1 MRFYVLRHHASRAS
15 MPRMG
20 AVLLA
25 LLGLQAAHAFYLPGV
40 APRAFKDGEE
50 VNLKVQTL
58 VSTETPLQF
67 DYYQLPFCRP
77 KEVKD
82 LPENLG
88 EALMGER
95 GHTSKYRAQMKV
107 NQYCKTLCRRKYTPA
122 EMEELQDFAILDY
135 RVNMRLDGLPLA
147 EMTTFV
153 DEERPGETL
162 ETYTLGYPVGGR
174 LQESEAKKDNPS
186 AASDQYVLNNH
197 LRFKIMYHPF
207 DSSDDNSFDASDPS
221 GNFIIGFQV
230 IPFSIQHRYTGVW
243 DKQKESNN
251 RLATCIFKDGVA
263 TGSFEPHVPQAINA
277 AEGGEVVYSY
287 DVVWERTTVKWASR
301 WDVYL
306 QMTDDKIHW
315 FSIINSVVIVVFL
328 TGIVGLIMTRIL
340 RKDFARYNEEGLSA
354 EEKAENAREMREE
367 TGWKLVYA
375 DVFRPPPFATLLSVY
390 AGTGAQLLIMSFL
403 VLVFAALGFLSPAN
417 RGSLLSASLF
427 FFVLMG
433 VPAGYVSARFCKLV
447 KEPNHFKAT
456 LLTALLF
463 PGVCFAIFFA
473 INLVAWSRQSST
485 AVPFGTLIVLM
496 LLWFGVSLPLIFFGA
511 FLGFKRETISLPVQT
526 ASIPRQIPPQA
537 WYMHPLVSAV
547 SGGLLTFGAVFVE
560 MFFILSSIWQH
571 RFYYVFGF
579 LAIVFGILLVTCV
592 EIAIVMCYLHL
603 CAEDYRWWWR
613 SMITGGGKS
622 PRPLVLG
629 AQSHS
634 ACLRVRGACAS
645 VAAAALRACRQ
656 LLSRNCCLHLRHVRA
671 HQLCAR
677 PRRVYL
683 ACGCDATKV
692 GWVVRGREGG
702 YVRVSSVGRWIK
714 DRGSRER

>member
-1 MRFYVLRHHASRAS
+1 MAARR
-15 MPRMG
+15 
-20 AVLLA
+20 VLLA
-25 LLGLQAAHAFYLPGV
+25 VALCLAQQSDGFYLPGV
-40 APRAFKDGEE
+40 APRAFKDGEA
-50 VNLKVQTL
+50 VQMKVQTL

-67 DYYQLPFCRP
+67 DYYQLPFCEPR
-77 KEVKD
+77 KIHD

-88 EALMGER
+88 EALAGEKA
-95 GHTSKYRAQMKV
+95 HTSAFKARVKV
-107 NQYCKTLCRRKYTPA
+107 NEYCKVLCRKNYTPQQ
-122 EMEELQDFAILDY
+122 MEEFQDFAILEY
-135 RVNMRLDGLPLA
+135 RVNMRLDNLPVA
-147 EMTTFV
+147 EMINFAFEDKPDKTMQI
-153 DEERPGETL
+153 
-162 ETYTLGYPVGGR
+162 YNLGYALGGK
-174 LQESEAKKDNPS
+174 LAPEEKKAGSSESDT
-186 AASDQYVLNNH
+186 YVLNNH
-197 LRFKIMYHPF
+197 LRFKIKYHPV
-207 DSSDDNSFDASDPS
+207 DTDGVMTEGSPD
-221 GNFIIGFQV
+221 GNYIVGFEV
-230 IPFSIQHRYTGVW
+230 MPFSIKHSYYGKWNASAIPYHKLT
-243 DKQKESNN
+243 
-251 RLATCIFKDGVA
+251 TCSGDPPNGR
-263 TGSFEPHVPQAINA
+263 FERHQPQVIDPT
-277 AEGGEVVYSY
+277 EGGQVIFTY
-287 DVVWERTTVKWASR
+287 DVEWEMSTVKWASR

-403 VLVFAALGFLSPAN
+403 TLVFAALGFLSPAN

-463 PGVCFAIFFA
+463 PGVCFAIFFL

-537 WYMHPLVSAV
+537 WYMHPAVSAI

-579 LAIVFGILLVTCV
+579 LAIVFAILLVTCV

-613 SMITGGGKS
+613 SMITGG
-622 PRPLVLG
+622 
-629 AQSHS
+629 AT
-634 ACLRVRGACAS
+634 S
-645 VAAAALRACRQ
+645 VYMFFYAAFHYF
-656 LLSRNCCLHLRHVRA
+656 SRA
-671 HQLCAR
+671 HPSAKFDLLASSIYFGYMLIMSYGIFVLCGFTGFLSCFLFIRKIYA
-677 PRRVYL
+677 
-683 ACGCDATKV
+683 
-692 GWVVRGREGG
+692 
-702 YVRVSSVGRWIK
+702 SIK
-714 DRGSRER
+714 ID

>member
-1 MRFYVLRHHASRAS
+1 ML
-15 MPRMG
+15 
-20 AVLLA
+20 LLA
-25 LLGLQAAHAFYLPGV
+25 LFGLQLAQAFYLPGV

-77 KEVKD
+77 KQVVD

-88 EALMGER
+88 EALTGER

-107 NQYCKTLCRRKYTPA
+107 NHYCKTLCRRKYTPA

-153 DEERPGETL
+153 DEERPSEPL
-162 ETYTLGYPVGGR
+162 ETYTLGYPVGGK
-174 LQESEAKKDNPS
+174 LEESEASKDNPAGS
-186 AASDQYVLNNH
+186 SDLYVINNH
-197 LRFKIMYHPF
+197 LRFKILYHPF
-207 DSSDDNSFDASDPS
+207 DSSDDTQFDASDPS
-221 GNFIIGFQV
+221 GNFIVGFQV
-230 IPFSIQHRYTGVW
+230 VPFSIQHTYNGVW
-243 DKQKESNN
+243 DKEKESNN
-251 RLATCIFKDGVA
+251 KLASCVYKDGEA
-263 TGSFEPHVPQAINA
+263 TGAFEPHVPQTINV

-287 DVVWERTTVKWASR
+287 DVIWERSTVKWASR
-301 WDVYL
+301 WDIYL

-315 FSIINSVVIVVFL
+315 FSIVNSVVIVVFL

-340 RKDFARYNEEGLSA
+340 RKDFARYNEEGLTA
-354 EEKAENAREMREE
+354 EEKAEANKELREE

-390 AGTGAQLLIMSFL
+390 AGTGAQLFIMSFL
-403 VLVFAALGFLSPAN
+403 TLVFAALGFLSPAN

-463 PGVCFAIFFA
+463 PGVCFGIFFF

-511 FLGFKRETISLPVQT
+511 FLGFKRETISLPVAV
-526 ASIPRQIPPQA
+526 ASIPRQIPQQA
-537 WYMHPLVSAV
+537 WYMHPAISAL

-579 LAIVFGILLVTCV
+579 LAIVFAILLVTCM

-613 SMITGGGKS
+613 SMMTGGATA
-622 PRPLVLG
+622 VYMFFY
-629 AQSHS
+629 
-634 ACLRVRGACAS
+634 
-645 VAAAALRACRQ
+645 AAFHYF
-656 LLSRNCCLHLRHVRA
+656 SRA
-671 HQLCAR
+671 HPSAKFDLLASSIYFGYMLIMSYGVFVLCGFTGFISCFLFIR
-677 PRRVYL
+677 KIY
-683 ACGCDATKV
+683 G
-692 GWVVRGREGG
+692 
-702 YVRVSSVGRWIK
+702 SIK
-714 DRGSRER
+714 ID